1 MEKRRVRVLAASF
14 TAAAFAVSV
23 GFGVQGYA
31 RAEDYR
37 RQLDNGYRQAFT
49 ELTTAAGELDAAL
62 EKVTY
67 ATTPSLFASLCAQAY
82 AKALAAQTALGE
94 LPYGNVELEQTAA
107 FFAKAGDYAM
117 AMARGASGEG
127 VCTVE
132 NRETLRGLAAA
143 AGELSGTLQA
153 LQLQLDGGALHPEDV
168 AAAEAR
174 LAAAEARLAAAQ
186 EDGEP
191 VTSGSAFQTVEADF
205 PQVPTLIY
213 DGPFSEHLSG
223 RTPQMLEGLPQVTEE
238 EARRAAAAF
247 AGLRAEVFTPTSD
260 GAGNLP
266 AWGFSALADGGE
278 LYVEITKQGGQVLQM
293 LSSRPVGE
301 AALSRKE
308 GVEQAASFLDAHG
321 YQDMSPSYFLEG
333 DGILTVHFAPV
344 LDGVYCYP
352 DLVKVGVALDNG
364 DVVSFEAHGYLMNHG
379 AREPAAPAVSADEA
393 AERVDTSL
401 TVLSRQLALIP
412 TGGEY
417 EVLCHEFK
425 CQNADGG
432 HVLVYVNAATGQQER
447 ILLLLEDE
455 NGTLVI

>member
-1 MEKRRVRVLAASF
+1 MEKRKMQVLAVSF

-117 AMARGASGEG
+117 AMARGAGAEG
-127 VCTVE
+127 VCTDE
-132 NRETLRGLAAA
+132 SRETLRGLAAA
-143 AGELSGTLQA
+143 AGELSATLQA

-168 AAAEAR
+168 AAV
-174 LAAAEARLAAAQ
+174 EARLAAAQ

-247 AGLRAEVFTPTSD
+247 AGLRAEVFTRTSD

-266 AWGFSALADGGE
+266 AWGFSALVDGGE

-308 GVEQAASFLDAHG
+308 GVEQAAAFLEEHG
-321 YQDMSPSYFLEG
+321 YRDMAPSYFLEG

-364 DVVSFEAHGYLMNHG
+364 DVVSFEAHGYLMKHG

-393 AERVDTSL
+393 AERVDSSL

>member
-23 GFGVQGYA
+23 GFGVQGHI

-49 ELTTAAGELDAAL
+49 ELTTAVGELDAAL

-117 AMARGASGEG
+117 AMARGAGAEG

-143 AGELSGTLQA
+143 AGELSATLQA

-168 AAAEAR
+168 AAVEAR
-174 LAAAEARLAAAQ
+174 LAAAA
-186 EDGEP
+186 EDGGQ

-247 AGLRAEVFTPTSD
+247 AGLWAEVFTRTSD
-260 GAGNLP
+260 GAGELP
-266 AWGFSALADGGE
+266 AWGFSALVDGGE

-308 GVEQAASFLDAHG
+308 GVEQAAAFLEEHG
-321 YQDMSPSYFLEG
+321 YRDMAPSYFLEG

-393 AERVDTSL
+393 AERVDSSL

>member
-1 MEKRRVRVLAASF
+1 MEKRNIQVLAASF

-23 GFGVQGYA
+23 GFGVQGHI

-62 EKVTY
+62 EKVAY

-117 AMARGASGEG
+117 AMARGAGAEG
-127 VCTVE
+127 VCTDE

-143 AGELSGTLQA
+143 AGELSATLQA

-168 AAAEAR
+168 AAVEAR
-174 LAAAEARLAAAQ
+174 LAAAA
-186 EDGEP
+186 EDGGQ

-247 AGLRAEVFTPTSD
+247 AGLRAEVFTRTSD
-260 GAGNLP
+260 GAGELP

-308 GVEQAASFLDAHG
+308 GVEQAAAFLEEHG
-321 YQDMSPSYFLEG
+321 YRDMAPSYFLEG

-393 AERVDTSL
+393 AERVDSSL

>member
-49 ELTTAAGELDAAL
+49 ELTATAGELDAAL

-67 ATTPSLFASLCAQAY
+67 ATTPALFASLCAQAY

-117 AMARGASGEG
+117 AMARGAGAEG
-127 VCTVE
+127 VCTDE
-132 NRETLRGLAAA
+132 SRETLRGLAAA
-143 AGELSGTLQA
+143 AGELSATLQA

-168 AAAEAR
+168 AAV
-174 LAAAEARLAAAQ
+174 EARLAAAQ
-186 EDGEP
+186 EDGGP

-238 EARRAAAAF
+238 EARRATAAF
-247 AGLRAEVFTPTSD
+247 AGLRAEVFTRTSD
-260 GAGNLP
+260 GAGELP

-308 GVEQAASFLDAHG
+308 GVEQAAAFLEEHG
-321 YQDMSPSYFLEG
+321 YRDMSPSYFLEG
-333 DGILTVHFAPV
+333 DGILTVHFAPL

-393 AERVDTSL
+393 AERVDSSL

>member
-67 ATTPSLFASLCAQAY
+67 ATTPSLFAALCAQAY

-127 VCTVE
+127 VCTDE

-143 AGELSGTLQA
+143 AGELSATLQA

-168 AAAEAR
+168 AAV
-174 LAAAEARLAAAQ
+174 EARLAAAQ

-247 AGLRAEVFTPTSD
+247 AGLRAEVFTRTSD

-321 YQDMSPSYFLEG
+321 YQDMSHSYFLEG

>member
-117 AMARGASGEG
+117 AMARGAGAEG
-127 VCTVE
+127 VCTDE

-143 AGELSGTLQA
+143 AGELSATLQE
-153 LQLQLDGGALHPEDV
+153 LQLQLDGGARHPAEV
-168 AAAEAR
+168 AAGAAGRAAAAE
-174 LAAAEARLAAAQ
+174 
-186 EDGEP
+186 DGGQI
-191 VTSGSAFQTVEADF
+191 TGGSAFQTVEADF

-213 DGPFSEHLSG
+213 DGPFSEHLSS

-266 AWGFSALADGGE
+266 AWGFSALADGGA

-308 GVEQAASFLDAHG
+308 GVEQAAAFLDAHG
-321 YQDMSPSYFLEG
+321 YQDMAPSYFLEG

-379 AREPAAPAVSADEA
+379 AREPAAPAVSADQA
-393 AERVDTSL
+393 AERVDPSL

>member
-23 GFGVQGYA
+23 GFGVQGYV

-67 ATTPSLFASLCAQAY
+67 ATTPALFAALCAQAY
-82 AKALAAQTALGE
+82 AKALAAQSALGE

-117 AMARGASGEG
+117 AMARGANGEG
-127 VCTVE
+127 VCTDE
-132 NRETLRGLAAA
+132 NRETLRGLAAT
-143 AGELSGTLQA
+143 AGELSATLQA

-168 AAAEAR
+168 AAVEAR
-174 LAAAEARLAAAQ
+174 LAAAA
-186 EDGEP
+186 EDGGQI
-191 VTSGSAFQTVEADF
+191 TSGSAFQTVEADF

-247 AGLRAEVFTPTSD
+247 AGLRAEVFTRTSD

-308 GVEQAASFLDAHG
+308 GVEQAAAFLEEHG
-321 YQDMSPSYFLEG
+321 YRDMAPSYFLEG

-393 AERVDTSL
+393 AERVDSSL

>member
-67 ATTPSLFASLCAQAY
+67 ATTPALFASLCAQAY

-117 AMARGASGEG
+117 AMARGAGAEG
-127 VCTVE
+127 VCTDE
-132 NRETLRGLAAA
+132 SRETLRGLAAA
-143 AGELSGTLQA
+143 AGELSATLQA

-168 AAAEAR
+168 AAV
-174 LAAAEARLAAAQ
+174 EARLAAAQ

-247 AGLRAEVFTPTSD
+247 AGLRAEVFTRTSD

-266 AWGFSALADGGE
+266 AWGFSALVDGGE

-308 GVEQAASFLDAHG
+308 GVEQAAAFLEEHG
-321 YQDMSPSYFLEG
+321 YRDMAPSYFLEG

-393 AERVDTSL
+393 AERVDSSL

>member
-67 ATTPSLFASLCAQAY
+67 ATTPALFAVLCAQAY

-117 AMARGASGEG
+117 AMARGAGAEG
-127 VCTVE
+127 VCTDE

-143 AGELSGTLQA
+143 AGELSATLQA

-168 AAAEAR
+168 AAVEAR
-174 LAAAEARLAAAQ
+174 LAAAA
-186 EDGEP
+186 EDGGQI
-191 VTSGSAFQTVEADF
+191 TGGSAFQTVEADF

-247 AGLRAEVFTPTSD
+247 AGLRAEVFTRTSD

-308 GVEQAASFLDAHG
+308 GVEQAAAFLEEHG
-321 YQDMSPSYFLEG
+321 YRDMAPSYFLEG

-393 AERVDTSL
+393 AERVDSSL
-401 TVLSRQLALIP
+401 TILSRQLALIP

>member
-1 MEKRRVRVLAASF
+1 MEKRNIRVLAASF

-49 ELTTAAGELDAAL
+49 ELTAAAGELDAAL

-67 ATTPSLFASLCAQAY
+67 ATTPALFATLCAQAY

-117 AMARGASGEG
+117 AMARGTNGEG
-127 VCTVE
+127 VCTDE

-143 AGELSGTLQA
+143 AGELSATLQE

-168 AAAEAR
+168 AAVEAR
-174 LAAAEARLAAAQ
+174 LAAAA
-186 EDGEP
+186 EDGGQ

-213 DGPFSEHLSG
+213 DGPFSEHLSS

-321 YQDMSPSYFLEG
+321 YQDMAPSYFLEG

-393 AERVDTSL
+393 AERVDSSL
-401 TVLSRQLALIP
+401 TILSRQLALIP

>member
-23 GFGVQGYA
+23 GFGVQGHI

-67 ATTPSLFASLCAQAY
+67 ATTPALFASLCAQAY
-82 AKALAAQTALGE
+82 AKALAAQSALGE

-127 VCTVE
+127 VCTDE
-132 NRETLRGLAAA
+132 SRETLRGLAAA
-143 AGELSGTLQA
+143 AGELSATLQA

-168 AAAEAR
+168 
-174 LAAAEARLAAAQ
+174 AAAEARLAAAQ

-247 AGLRAEVFTPTSD
+247 AGLRAEVFTRTSD

-308 GVEQAASFLDAHG
+308 GVEQAAAFLEEHG
-321 YQDMSPSYFLEG
+321 YRDMAPSYFLEG

-393 AERVDTSL
+393 AERVDSSL

>member
-23 GFGVQGYA
+23 GFGVQGHI

-117 AMARGASGEG
+117 AMARGANGEG
-127 VCTVE
+127 VCTDE

-143 AGELSGTLQA
+143 AGELSATLQA

-168 AAAEAR
+168 AAVEAR
-174 LAAAEARLAAAQ
+174 LAAAA
-186 EDGEP
+186 EDGGQI
-191 VTSGSAFQTVEADF
+191 TGGSAFQTVEADF

-247 AGLRAEVFTPTSD
+247 AGLRAEVFTRTSD

-308 GVEQAASFLDAHG
+308 GVEQAAAFLEEHG
-321 YQDMSPSYFLEG
+321 YRDMAPSYFLEG

-393 AERVDTSL
+393 AERVDSSL

-455 NGTLVI
+455 RGTLVI

>member
-1 MEKRRVRVLAASF
+1 MQVLAVSF

-23 GFGVQGYA
+23 GFGVQGHA

-49 ELTTAAGELDAAL
+49 ELTAAAGELDAAL

-67 ATTPSLFASLCAQAY
+67 ATTPALFATLCAQAY

-117 AMARGASGEG
+117 AMARGAGAEG
-127 VCTVE
+127 VCTDE
-132 NRETLRGLAAA
+132 SRETLRGLAAA
-143 AGELSGTLQA
+143 AGELSATLQA

-168 AAAEAR
+168 AAVEAR
-174 LAAAEARLAAAQ
+174 LAAAA
-186 EDGEP
+186 EDGGQ

-213 DGPFSEHLSG
+213 DGPFSEHLSS

-247 AGLRAEVFTPTSD
+247 AGLRAEVFTRTSD

-308 GVEQAASFLDAHG
+308 GVEQAAAFLEEHG
-321 YQDMSPSYFLEG
+321 YRDMAPSYFLEG

-393 AERVDTSL
+393 AERVDSSL

>member
-117 AMARGASGEG
+117 AMARGANGEG
-127 VCTVE
+127 VCTDE

-143 AGELSGTLQA
+143 AGELSATLQA

-168 AAAEAR
+168 
-174 LAAAEARLAAAQ
+174 AAAEARLAAAQ

-247 AGLRAEVFTPTSD
+247 AGLRAEVFTRTSD

-308 GVEQAASFLDAHG
+308 GVEQAAAFLEEHG
-321 YQDMSPSYFLEG
+321 YRDMAPSYFLEG

-393 AERVDTSL
+393 AERVDSSL
-401 TVLSRQLALIP
+401 TILSRQLALIP

>member
-1 MEKRRVRVLAASF
+1 MEKRNIQVLAASF

-23 GFGVQGYA
+23 GFGVQGHI

-67 ATTPSLFASLCAQAY
+67 ATTPALFAALCAQAY

-117 AMARGASGEG
+117 AMARGAGAEG
-127 VCTVE
+127 VCTDE

-143 AGELSGTLQA
+143 AGALSATLQA

-168 AAAEAR
+168 AAAETR
-174 LAAAEARLAAAQ
+174 LAAAA
-186 EDGEP
+186 EDGGQI
-191 VTSGSAFQTVEADF
+191 TSGSAFQTVEADF

-238 EARRAAAAF
+238 EARRATAAF
-247 AGLRAEVFTPTSD
+247 AGLRAEVFTRTSD
-260 GAGNLP
+260 GAGELP

-308 GVEQAASFLDAHG
+308 GVEQAAAFLEEHG
-321 YQDMSPSYFLEG
+321 YRDMAPSYFLEG

-393 AERVDTSL
+393 AERVDSSL

>member
-23 GFGVQGYA
+23 GFGVQGHI

-117 AMARGASGEG
+117 AMARGAGAEG
-127 VCTVE
+127 VCTDE

-143 AGELSGTLQA
+143 AGELSATLQA

-168 AAAEAR
+168 AAAETR
-174 LAAAEARLAAAQ
+174 LAAAA
-186 EDGEP
+186 EDGGQI
-191 VTSGSAFQTVEADF
+191 TSGSAFQTVEADF

-247 AGLRAEVFTPTSD
+247 AGLRAEVFTRTSD

-308 GVEQAASFLDAHG
+308 GVEQAAAFLEEHG
-321 YQDMSPSYFLEG
+321 YRDMAPSYFLEG

-393 AERVDTSL
+393 AERVDSSL

>member
-1 MEKRRVRVLAASF
+1 MQVLAVSF

-23 GFGVQGYA
+23 GFGVQGYV

-49 ELTTAAGELDAAL
+49 ELTAAAGELDAAL

-67 ATTPSLFASLCAQAY
+67 ATTPALFATLCAQAY
-82 AKALAAQTALGE
+82 ATAQAAQSALGE

-117 AMARGASGEG
+117 AMARGAGAEG
-127 VCTVE
+127 VCTDE

-143 AGELSGTLQA
+143 AGELSATLQA

-168 AAAEAR
+168 AAVEAR
-174 LAAAEARLAAAQ
+174 LAAAA
-186 EDGEP
+186 EDGGQI
-191 VTSGSAFQTVEADF
+191 TAGSAFQTVEADF

-213 DGPFSEHLSG
+213 DGPFSEHLSS

-247 AGLRAEVFTPTSD
+247 AGLRAEVFTRTSD

-266 AWGFSALADGGE
+266 AWGFSALVDGGE

-308 GVEQAASFLDAHG
+308 GVEQAAAFLEEHG
-321 YQDMSPSYFLEG
+321 YRDMAPSYFLEG

-364 DVVSFEAHGYLMNHG
+364 DVVSFEAHGYLMKHG

-393 AERVDTSL
+393 AERVDSSL
-401 TVLSRQLALIP
+401 TILSRQLALIP

>member
-23 GFGVQGYA
+23 GFGVQGHI

-117 AMARGASGEG
+117 AMARGTNGEG
-127 VCTVE
+127 VCTDE

-143 AGELSGTLQA
+143 AGELSATLQA

-174 LAAAEARLAAAQ
+174 LAAAA
-186 EDGEP
+186 EDGGQI
-191 VTSGSAFQTVEADF
+191 TSGSAFQTVEADF

-247 AGLRAEVFTPTSD
+247 AGLRAEVFTRTSD

-308 GVEQAASFLDAHG
+308 GVEQAAAFLEEHG
-321 YQDMSPSYFLEG
+321 YRDMAPSYFLEG

-393 AERVDTSL
+393 AERVDSSL

>member
-1 MEKRRVRVLAASF
+1 MQVLAVSF

-107 FFAKAGDYAM
+107 FFAKAGDYAT
-117 AMARGASGEG
+117 AMARGAGAEG
-127 VCTVE
+127 VCTDE

-143 AGELSGTLQA
+143 AGELSATLQE

-168 AAAEAR
+168 AAVEAR
-174 LAAAEARLAAAQ
+174 LAAAA
-186 EDGEP
+186 EDGGQI
-191 VTSGSAFQTVEADF
+191 TGGSAFQTVEADF

-213 DGPFSEHLSG
+213 DGPFSEHLSS

-308 GVEQAASFLDAHG
+308 GVEQAAAFLDAHG
-321 YQDMSPSYFLEG
+321 YQDMAPSYFLEG

-393 AERVDTSL
+393 AERVDPSL

>member
-1 MEKRRVRVLAASF
+1 MEKRKMQVLAVSF

-23 GFGVQGYA
+23 GFGVQGHA

-67 ATTPSLFASLCAQAY
+67 ATTPDLFAVLCAQAY
-82 AKALAAQTALGE
+82 AKALAAQSALGE

-117 AMARGASGEG
+117 AMARGAGAEG
-127 VCTVE
+127 VCTDE

-143 AGELSGTLQA
+143 AGELSATLQA

-168 AAAEAR
+168 AAVEAR
-174 LAAAEARLAAAQ
+174 LAAVR

-191 VTSGSAFQTVEADF
+191 VTAGSAFQTVEADF
-205 PQVPTLIY
+205 PEVPTLIY
-213 DGPFSEHLSG
+213 DGPFSEHLSS
-223 RTPQMLEGLPQVTEE
+223 RSPKMLEGLPQVTED

-247 AGLRAEVFTPTSD
+247 TGLRGGIFTLASD
-260 GAGNLP
+260 GAGSLP
-266 AWGFSALADGGE
+266 AWGFSALVDGGE
-278 LYVEITKQGGQVLQM
+278 RYVEITKQGGQVLQM

-308 GVEQAASFLDAHG
+308 GVEAAAAFLEEHG
-321 YQDMSPSYFLEG
+321 YRDMSPSYFLEG

-379 AREPAAPAVSADEA
+379 AREPAAPAVTQAEA
-393 AERVDTSL
+393 AERVDSSL
-401 TVLSRQLALIP
+401 TVLSHQLALIP

-425 CQNADGG
+425 CQNAGGG
-432 HVLVYVNAATGQQER
+432 HVLVYVNAESGQQER

-455 NGTLVI
+455 HGTLVI

>member
-127 VCTVE
+127 VCTDE

-143 AGELSGTLQA
+143 AGELSATLQA

-168 AAAEAR
+168 AAV
-174 LAAAEARLAAAQ
+174 EARLAAAQ

-247 AGLRAEVFTPTSD
+247 AGLRAEVFTRTSD

-308 GVEQAASFLDAHG
+308 GVEQAAAFLEEHG
-321 YQDMSPSYFLEG
+321 YRDMAPSYFLEG

-393 AERVDTSL
+393 AERVDSSL

>member
-1 MEKRRVRVLAASF
+1 MQVLAVSF

-117 AMARGASGEG
+117 AMARGAGAEG
-127 VCTVE
+127 VCTDE

-143 AGELSGTLQA
+143 AGELSATLQE

-168 AAAEAR
+168 AAVEAR
-174 LAAAEARLAAAQ
+174 LAAAA
-186 EDGEP
+186 EDGGQI
-191 VTSGSAFQTVEADF
+191 TGGSAFQTVEADF
-205 PQVPTLIY
+205 PEVPSLIY
-213 DGPFSEHLSG
+213 DGPFSEHLSS
-223 RTPQMLEGLPQVTEE
+223 RTPQMLEGLPQVTEDQ
-238 EARRAAAAF
+238 ARRAAAAF
-247 AGLRAEVFTPTSD
+247 AGLRAEVFTRTSD

-308 GVEQAASFLDAHG
+308 GVEAAAAFLEEHG
-321 YQDMSPSYFLEG
+321 YRDMAPSYFLEG

-393 AERVDTSL
+393 AERVDPSL

>member
-1 MEKRRVRVLAASF
+1 MQVLAVSF

-67 ATTPSLFASLCAQAY
+67 ATTPALFAALCAQAY
-82 AKALAAQTALGE
+82 AKALAAQSALGE

-117 AMARGASGEG
+117 AMARGTNGEG
-127 VCTVE
+127 VCTDE

-143 AGELSGTLQA
+143 AGELSATLQE

-168 AAAEAR
+168 AAVEAR
-174 LAAAEARLAAAQ
+174 LAAAA
-186 EDGEP
+186 EDGGQI
-191 VTSGSAFQTVEADF
+191 TSGSAFQTVEADF

-247 AGLRAEVFTPTSD
+247 AGLRAEVFTRTSD

-308 GVEQAASFLDAHG
+308 GVEQAAAFLEEHG
-321 YQDMSPSYFLEG
+321 YRDMAPSYFLEG

-393 AERVDTSL
+393 AERVDSSL

>member
-23 GFGVQGYA
+23 GFGVQGHI

-82 AKALAAQTALGE
+82 AKALAAQSALGE

-117 AMARGASGEG
+117 AMARGAGAEG
-127 VCTVE
+127 VCTDE

-143 AGELSGTLQA
+143 AGELSATLQA

-168 AAAEAR
+168 AAVEAR
-174 LAAAEARLAAAQ
+174 LAAAA
-186 EDGEP
+186 EDGGQ

-247 AGLRAEVFTPTSD
+247 AGLRAEVFTRTSD
-260 GAGNLP
+260 GAGELP

-308 GVEQAASFLDAHG
+308 GVEQAAAFLEEHG
-321 YQDMSPSYFLEG
+321 YRDMAPSYFLEG

-393 AERVDTSL
+393 AERVDSSL

-455 NGTLVI
+455 RGTLVI

>member
-1 MEKRRVRVLAASF
+1 MQVLAVSF

-23 GFGVQGYA
+23 GFGVQGYV

-49 ELTTAAGELDAAL
+49 ELTAAAGELDAAL

-67 ATTPSLFASLCAQAY
+67 ATTPALFATLCAQAY
-82 AKALAAQTALGE
+82 ATAQAAQSALGE

-117 AMARGASGEG
+117 AMARGAGAEG
-127 VCTVE
+127 VCTDE

-143 AGELSGTLQA
+143 AGELSATLQE

-168 AAAEAR
+168 AAVEAR
-174 LAAAEARLAAAQ
+174 LAAAA
-186 EDGEP
+186 EDGGQI
-191 VTSGSAFQTVEADF
+191 TGGSAFQTVEADF

-213 DGPFSEHLSG
+213 DGPFSEHLSS

-321 YQDMSPSYFLEG
+321 YQDMAPSYFLEG

-364 DVVSFEAHGYLMNHG
+364 DVVSFEAHGYLMKHG

-393 AERVDTSL
+393 AERVDSSL
-401 TVLSRQLALIP
+401 TILSRQLALIP

>member
-117 AMARGASGEG
+117 AMARGANGEG
-127 VCTVE
+127 VCTDE

-143 AGELSGTLQA
+143 AGELSATLQA
-153 LQLQLDGGALHPEDV
+153 LQPQLDGGALHPEDV
-168 AAAEAR
+168 
-174 LAAAEARLAAAQ
+174 AAAEARLAAAQ

-247 AGLRAEVFTPTSD
+247 AGLRAEVFTRTSD
-260 GAGNLP
+260 GAGELP

-308 GVEQAASFLDAHG
+308 GVEQAAAFLEEHG
-321 YQDMSPSYFLEG
+321 YRDMAPSYFLEG

-364 DVVSFEAHGYLMNHG
+364 DVVSFEAHGYLMKHG

-393 AERVDTSL
+393 AERVDSSL

>member
-1 MEKRRVRVLAASF
+1 MQVLAVSF

-23 GFGVQGYA
+23 GFGVQGYV

-49 ELTTAAGELDAAL
+49 ELTAAAGELDAAL

-67 ATTPSLFASLCAQAY
+67 ATTPALFATLCAQAY
-82 AKALAAQTALGE
+82 ATAQAAQSALGE

-117 AMARGASGEG
+117 AMARGTNGEG
-127 VCTVE
+127 VCTDE

-143 AGELSGTLQA
+143 AGELSATLQA

-168 AAAEAR
+168 AAV
-174 LAAAEARLAAAQ
+174 EARLAAAQ
-186 EDGEP
+186 EDGEQ

-247 AGLRAEVFTPTSD
+247 AGLRAEVFTRTSD

-393 AERVDTSL
+393 AERVDSSL

>member
-1 MEKRRVRVLAASF
+1 MEKRKMQVLAVSF

-23 GFGVQGYA
+23 GFGVQGYV

-49 ELTTAAGELDAAL
+49 ELTAAAGELDAAL

-67 ATTPSLFASLCAQAY
+67 ATTPALFATLCAQAY
-82 AKALAAQTALGE
+82 ATAQAAQSALGE

-117 AMARGASGEG
+117 AMARGTNGEG
-127 VCTVE
+127 VCTDE

-143 AGELSGTLQA
+143 AGELSATLQA

-168 AAAEAR
+168 AAVEAR
-174 LAAAEARLAAAQ
+174 LAAAA
-186 EDGEP
+186 EDGGQI
-191 VTSGSAFQTVEADF
+191 TGGSAFQTVEADF

-321 YQDMSPSYFLEG
+321 YQDMAPSYFLEG

-393 AERVDTSL
+393 AERVDPSL

>member
-67 ATTPSLFASLCAQAY
+67 ATTPALFAVLCAQAY

-117 AMARGASGEG
+117 AMARGAGAEG
-127 VCTVE
+127 VCTDE

-143 AGELSGTLQA
+143 AGELSATLQA

-168 AAAEAR
+168 AAVEAR
-174 LAAAEARLAAAQ
+174 LAAAA
-186 EDGEP
+186 EDGGQI
-191 VTSGSAFQTVEADF
+191 TSGSAFQTVEADF

-247 AGLRAEVFTPTSD
+247 AGLRAEVFTRTSD

-308 GVEQAASFLDAHG
+308 GVEQAAAFLEEHG
-321 YQDMSPSYFLEG
+321 YRDMAPSYFLEG

-393 AERVDTSL
+393 AERVDSSL
-401 TVLSRQLALIP
+401 TILSRQLALIP

>member
-1 MEKRRVRVLAASF
+1 MQVLAVSF

-23 GFGVQGYA
+23 GFGVQGYV

-49 ELTTAAGELDAAL
+49 ELTAAAGELDAAL

-67 ATTPSLFASLCAQAY
+67 ATTPALFATLCAQAY
-82 AKALAAQTALGE
+82 ATAQAAQSALGE

-117 AMARGASGEG
+117 AMARGTNGEG
-127 VCTVE
+127 VCTDE

-143 AGELSGTLQA
+143 AGELSATLQE

-168 AAAEAR
+168 AAVEAR
-174 LAAAEARLAAAQ
+174 LAAAA
-186 EDGEP
+186 EDGGQI
-191 VTSGSAFQTVEADF
+191 TGGSAFQTVEADF

-213 DGPFSEHLSG
+213 DGPFSEHLSS

-308 GVEQAASFLDAHG
+308 GVEQAAAFLDAHG
-321 YQDMSPSYFLEG
+321 YQDMAPSYFLEG

-393 AERVDTSL
+393 AERVDPSL

>member
-23 GFGVQGYA
+23 GFGVQGHI

-67 ATTPSLFASLCAQAY
+67 ATTPALFASLCAQAY
-82 AKALAAQTALGE
+82 AKALAAQSALGE

-117 AMARGASGEG
+117 AMARGAGAEG
-127 VCTVE
+127 VCTDE
-132 NRETLRGLAAA
+132 SRETLRGLAAA
-143 AGELSGTLQA
+143 AGELSATLQA

-168 AAAEAR
+168 AAVEAR
-174 LAAAEARLAAAQ
+174 LAAAA
-186 EDGEP
+186 EDGGQI
-191 VTSGSAFQTVEADF
+191 TSGSAFQTVEADF

-247 AGLRAEVFTPTSD
+247 AGLRAEVFTRTSD
-260 GAGNLP
+260 GAGELP

-308 GVEQAASFLDAHG
+308 GVEQAAAFLEEHG
-321 YQDMSPSYFLEG
+321 YRDMAPSYFLEG

-393 AERVDTSL
+393 AERVDSSL

>member
-117 AMARGASGEG
+117 AMARGAGAEG
-127 VCTVE
+127 VCTDE
-132 NRETLRGLAAA
+132 SRETLRGLAAA
-143 AGELSGTLQA
+143 AGELSATLQA

-168 AAAEAR
+168 AAV
-174 LAAAEARLAAAQ
+174 EARLAAAQ

-247 AGLRAEVFTPTSD
+247 AGLRAEVFTRTSD

-266 AWGFSALADGGE
+266 AWGFSALVDGGE

-308 GVEQAASFLDAHG
+308 GVEQAAAFLEEHG
-321 YQDMSPSYFLEG
+321 YRDMAPSYFLEG

-393 AERVDTSL
+393 AERVDSSL

>member
-82 AKALAAQTALGE
+82 ATAQAAQSALGE

-117 AMARGASGEG
+117 AMARGTNGEG
-127 VCTVE
+127 VCTDE

-143 AGELSGTLQA
+143 AGELSATLQE

-168 AAAEAR
+168 AAVEAR
-174 LAAAEARLAAAQ
+174 LAAAA
-186 EDGEP
+186 EDGGQI
-191 VTSGSAFQTVEADF
+191 TGGSAFQTVEADF

-213 DGPFSEHLSG
+213 DGPFSEHLSS

-308 GVEQAASFLDAHG
+308 GVEQAAAFLEEHG
-321 YQDMSPSYFLEG
+321 YRDMAPSYFLEG

-393 AERVDTSL
+393 AERVDPSL

>member
-1 MEKRRVRVLAASF
+1 MEKRRVRVLAVSF

-117 AMARGASGEG
+117 AMARGAGAEG
-127 VCTVE
+127 VCTDE

-143 AGELSGTLQA
+143 AGELSATLQA

-168 AAAEAR
+168 AAV
-174 LAAAEARLAAAQ
+174 EARLAAAQ

-247 AGLRAEVFTPTSD
+247 AGLRAEVFTRTSD

-308 GVEQAASFLDAHG
+308 GVEQAAAFLEEHG
-321 YQDMSPSYFLEG
+321 YRDMAPSYFLEG

-393 AERVDTSL
+393 AERVDSSL

>member
-1 MEKRRVRVLAASF
+1 MEKRKMQVLAVSF

-23 GFGVQGYA
+23 GFGVQGYV

-49 ELTTAAGELDAAL
+49 ELTAAAGELDAAL

-67 ATTPSLFASLCAQAY
+67 ATTPALFATLCAQAY
-82 AKALAAQTALGE
+82 ATAQAAQSALGE

-117 AMARGASGEG
+117 AMARGAGAEG
-127 VCTVE
+127 VCTDE
-132 NRETLRGLAAA
+132 SRETLRGLAAA
-143 AGELSGTLQA
+143 AGELSATLQA

-168 AAAEAR
+168 
-174 LAAAEARLAAAQ
+174 AAAEARLAAAQ

-247 AGLRAEVFTPTSD
+247 AGLRAEVFTRTSD
-260 GAGNLP
+260 GAGELP

-308 GVEQAASFLDAHG
+308 GVEQAAAFLEEHG
-321 YQDMSPSYFLEG
+321 YRDMAPSYFLEG

-364 DVVSFEAHGYLMNHG
+364 DVVSLEAHGYLMNHG

-393 AERVDTSL
+393 AERVDSSL

>member
-23 GFGVQGYA
+23 GFGVQGHI

-67 ATTPSLFASLCAQAY
+67 ATTPALFASLCAQAY
-82 AKALAAQTALGE
+82 AKALAAQSALGE

-117 AMARGASGEG
+117 AMARGAGAEG

-143 AGELSGTLQA
+143 AGELSATLQA

-168 AAAEAR
+168 
-174 LAAAEARLAAAQ
+174 AAAEARLAAAQ

-247 AGLRAEVFTPTSD
+247 AGLRAEVFTRTSD

-308 GVEQAASFLDAHG
+308 GVEQAAAFLEEHG
-321 YQDMSPSYFLEG
+321 YRDMAPSYFLEG

-393 AERVDTSL
+393 AERVDSSL

>member
-67 ATTPSLFASLCAQAY
+67 ATTPSLFATLCAQAY

-117 AMARGASGEG
+117 AMARDAVAEG
-127 VCTVE
+127 VCTDE
-132 NRETLRGLAAA
+132 SRETLRGLAAA
-143 AGELSGTLQA
+143 AGELSATLQA

-174 LAAAEARLAAAQ
+174 LAAAA
-186 EDGEP
+186 EDGGQI
-191 VTSGSAFQTVEADF
+191 TGGSAFQTVEADF
-205 PQVPTLIY
+205 TQVPTLIY

-247 AGLRAEVFTPTSD
+247 AGLRAEVFTRTSD
-260 GAGNLP
+260 GAGELP
-266 AWGFSALADGGE
+266 AWGFSALVDGGE

-308 GVEQAASFLDAHG
+308 GVEQAAAFLEEHG
-321 YQDMSPSYFLEG
+321 YRDMAPSYFLEG

-364 DVVSFEAHGYLMNHG
+364 DVVSFEAHGYLMKHG